1 MSTVGHRDIISE
13 VLDLSQ
19 SARPGAFSL
28 ELRQL
33 SRSLLAEQ
41 HTRDELLDAY
51 EQAALILLHD
61 TDREEQ
67 GDEVLEVMA
76 ELEGWCSPSARL

>member
-1 MSTVGHRDIISE
+1 MSTVGHRDITSE
-13 VLDLSQ
+13 VLDLSK

-51 EQAALILLHD
+51 EQAAYILRD
-61 TDREEQ
+61 TEHEEQ
-67 GDEVLEVMA
+67 EDEVLEVMA

>member
-1 MSTVGHRDIISE
+1 MSTVGHRDITSA
-13 VLDLSQ
+13 VLDLSE

-33 SRSLLAEQ
+33 SRTLLAEQ
-41 HTRDELLDAY
+41 HTTDELLDAY
-51 EQAALILLHD
+51 EQAALILRD

-67 GDEVLEVMA
+67 EDEVLEVMA